1 MIKKLLVIVVF
12 LNVAFVKAQHNDP
25 LISNDTLAQQQW
37 VDALLQKMSIEEKIG
52 QLFMVQ
58 AYSNK
63 DKTHQSFI
71 DSLIIKHH
79 IGGLIFMQGTPEKQ
93 ADLTNQF
100 QAKSKIPLLIGFD
113 GEWGLDMRLQDTYRF
128 PWNMTLGAIRD
139 NSLITAFGVQ
149 VGKHCERMG
158 IHVNFAPV
166 VDININ
172 PENPIIGNRSFG
184 EDRENVTQKA
194 QAFINGIQT
203 QKVLANAKHFPGH
216 GDTDTDSHKAL
227 PVLDFNFERLDSIE
241 LYPYKKLVKGN
252 LASIMVA
259 HLSVNALE
267 PNSELPTSLSYKVI
281 NDLLKEQL
289 GFKGLILTDALN
301 MKGASN
307 YAQPGDIDL
316 AAFLAG
322 NDMLL
327 IPENV
332 PAAIEK
338 IKNAL
343 VENILTEERLD
354 FSVKKIL
361 KAKYWAGLNDY
372 KPIELANLQQDL
384 NAIQNELL
392 HRKLLENAITLVK
405 NEGVVFPIQNLDKK
419 KIAYVKFGDAENE
432 DFVKM
437 LQNYTEVDVVSA
449 ENLNELIQQ
458 LKPYNLVILGYHK
471 SNSNPWKSY
480 EFQDTDLTWIQE
492 ISRNKEVILDVFASP
507 YSLLKI
513 KTFTNINGLLVSYQ
527 NSKLAQEISAQMIFG
542 AIETKGKLPVSVK
555 NAYSEGHGLMSTSL
569 SRLAYSIPE
578 DVGMSSDKLKEI
590 DSLAGIVVKEKMAPG
605 LQILVAKDGKVI
617 YNKSFGNHTYNDAVP
632 VESSNLY
639 DVASMTKI
647 LATLPLLMEMEEHKQ
662 FILESTLGS
671 LVPALKNTNK
681 SKLTVKEVL
690 SHYGKLQAWVPF
702 YKSTLDSNKKPSSE
716 YYNTKDTLNFNKI
729 VANNLYIRGD
739 YQDTIYNIIAKSE
752 LLPKKQYKYSDLSYF
767 IFKDY
772 IEAYYK
778 SDLNVLTQNHFYK
791 SIGANRT
798 TYLPLEKF
806 TINEI
811 VPSEVDDYYRYQTIQ
826 GYVHDMGAAM
836 LGGIGGHAGLFS
848 NANDVAKI
856 MQMYLQDGFYGG
868 KRYLKPETIKK
879 FNHQYYAKMEV
890 RKGIGFDKPQ
900 IKESEKA
907 TCGCVSNSSFGHSGF
922 TGTFTW
928 ADPASGIVYV
938 FLSNRTFPTAENK
951 KLVNSNIR
959 TEIQKVIQD
968 AIINN

>member
-1 MIKKLLVIVVF
+1 
-12 LNVAFVKAQHNDP
+12 
-25 LISNDTLAQQQW
+25 
-37 VDALLQKMSIEEKIG
+37 
-52 QLFMVQ
+52 
-58 AYSNK
+58 
-63 DKTHQSFI
+63 
-71 DSLIIKHH
+71 
-79 IGGLIFMQGTPEKQ
+79 
-93 ADLTNQF
+93 LT
-100 QAKSKIPLLIGFD
+100 
-113 GEWGLDMRLQDTYRF
+113 
-128 PWNMTLGAIRD
+128 
-139 NSLITAFGVQ
+139 
-149 VGKHCERMG
+149 
-158 IHVNFAPV
+158 
-166 VDININ
+166 
-172 PENPIIGNRSFG
+172 
-184 EDRENVTQKA
+184 
-194 QAFINGIQT
+194 
-203 QKVLANAKHFPGH
+203 
-216 GDTDTDSHKAL
+216 
-227 PVLDFNFERLDSIE
+227 
-241 LYPYKKLVKGN
+241 
-252 LASIMVA
+252 
-259 HLSVNALE
+259 
-267 PNSELPTSLSYKVI
+267 
-281 NDLLKEQL
+281 
-289 GFKGLILTDALN
+289 
-301 MKGASN
+301 
-307 YAQPGDIDL
+307 
-316 AAFLAG
+316 
-322 NDMLL
+322 
-327 IPENV
+327 
-332 PAAIEK
+332 
-338 IKNAL
+338 
-343 VENILTEERLD
+343 
-354 FSVKKIL
+354 
-361 KAKYWAGLNDY
+361 
-372 KPIELANLQQDL
+372 NLQQDL

-405 NEGVVFPIQNLDKK
+405 NENVVFPIQNLDKK

-437 LQNYTEVDVVSA
+437 LQNYTQVDVVSS
-449 ENLNELIQQ
+449 ENLDELVQQ
-458 LKPYNLVILGYHK
+458 LKPYNLVIIGYHK
-471 SNSNPWKSY
+471 SNFNPWKSY

-578 DVGMSSDKLKEI
+578 DVGMSSEKLKEI
-590 DSLAGIVVKEKMAPG
+590 DSLAAIVVKEKMAPG

-617 YNKSFGNHTYNDAVP
+617 YNKSFGNHTYDGAVA

-690 SHYGKLQAWVPF
+690 SHYGKLQAWIPF

-716 YYNTKDTLNFNKI
+716 YYKTKDTLSFNKI
-729 VANNLYIRGD
+729 VANNLYIRKD
-739 YQDTIYNIIAKSE
+739 YQDTIYNIIAKTE

-772 IEAYYK
+772 IENYYK
-778 SDLNVLTQNHFYK
+778 SDLNVITQNHFYK

-806 TINEI
+806 TLNEI

-868 KRYLKPETIKK
+868 KRYLKPETIQK

-907 TCGCVSNSSFGHSGF
+907 TCGCVSKSSFGHSGF

-959 TEIQKVIQD
+959 TEIQKVIQE